1 VHDPKSHDLCD
12 RGCLTQKIFFAIFRT
27 FARGTT
33 DLHLPLVEN
42 VKKSQKSTHPTVEL

>member
-1 VHDPKSHDLCD
+1 M
-12 RGCLTQKIFFAIFRT
+12 TQKVMTSVIFFAIFHT

-33 DLHLPLVEN
+33 DLRLPLVEN